1 MMIKNLVVK
10 IQNLVVNHESQ
21 LVKLNPVYVYAYM
34 CVCVR
39 VCVCLCVYIYNVLV
53 CMCPWYIQ
61 YFFRDYLW
69 FNMCITTIE
78 ENKMLICKTLSDL
91 NKS

>member
-39 VCVCLCVYIYNVLV
+39 VCVCVCVYIYI
-53 CMCPWYIQ
+53 MCLCACALDIFNI
-61 YFFRDYLW
+61 FFV
-69 FNMCITTIE
+69 TIFG
-78 ENKMLICKTLSDL
+78 LTCV
-91 NKS
+91 